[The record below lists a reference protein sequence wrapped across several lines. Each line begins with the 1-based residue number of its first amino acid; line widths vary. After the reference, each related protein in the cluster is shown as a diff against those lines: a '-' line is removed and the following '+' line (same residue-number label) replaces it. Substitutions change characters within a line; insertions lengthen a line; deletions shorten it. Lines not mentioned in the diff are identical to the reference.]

1 MYAVIETGGK
11 QYIVAPGKII
21 YVEKFQ
27 HLKDHPIE
35 FKGVCL
41 KTNQLKGNE
50 NKAEEIK
57 IATIIAKPMDTIRT
71 PKVLVFKKKR
81 RTNYRRKKGHRQTL
95 LPLQIEQVVV
105 HE

>member
-11 QYIVAPGKII
+11 QYIVAPGKVI

-35 FKGVCL
+35 FKGICL
-41 KTNQLKGNE
+41 KNNQLKEDKNQ
-50 NKAEEIK
+50 AQAIK
-57 IATIIAKPMDTIRT
+57 TATIIAKPMDTIRT
-71 PKVLVFKKKR
+71 PKVLIFKKKR
-81 RTNYRRKKGHRQTL
+81 RHNYRRKKGHRQTL